1 MRIVIKIGTSTLVD
15 KRGKLSTLYIDS
27 FAKEISML
35 KQNKDIDVI
44 LVSSGAIGTAMGYL
58 NLNKKPKELR
68 KKQALAS
75 IGQPLIMQAYRK
87 SFEAF
92 NLTVSQI
99 LLTRYDFDDR
109 QRYINIR
116 NSINELLNMKNVI
129 PIINENDTIAIDEV
143 NFGDNDIEFKDNY
156 LFNFNKYHNLNKIQS
171 QEKNK
176 NSSIINSSNNAP
188 AENTSKTLTPSF
200 TDSIYGINFQIP
212 EGYETFSGTD
222 NQNKGTMVIYDRTYS
237 NHAGGEIRISV
248 STTKGN
254 FYWDLSQNRA
264 YDDVEVTI
272 NGHNGVLKSSGTF
285 SYISGDKLVTIQGA
299 SQQQLES
306 IIIQ

>member
-1 MRIVIKIGTSTLVD
+1 MGKIYCTECGKELDDSMNFCSNCGTPLNDEDETINSKEVENNSSLYNDSNKIKETSKEV
-15 KRGKLSTLYIDS
+15 KSSKYSLSTKVFLGIAGICIII
-27 FAKEISML
+27 F
-35 KQNKDIDVI
+35 I
-44 LVSSGAIGTAMGYL
+44 LG
-58 NLNKKPKELR
+58 
-68 KKQALAS
+68 
-75 IGQPLIMQAYRK
+75 
-87 SFEAF
+87 
-92 NLTVSQI
+92 
-99 LLTRYDFDDR
+99 
-109 QRYINIR
+109 
-116 NSINELLNMKNVI
+116 
-129 PIINENDTIAIDEV
+129 IIIA
-143 NFGDNDIEFKDNY
+143 G
-156 LFNFNKYHNLNKIQS
+156 S
-171 QEKNK
+171 A
-176 NSSIINSSNNAP
+176 IINSSNNAP